1 MAEAFG
7 IAASVIA
14 VVDITA
20 KVGGISIKLKKLW
33 NEVKNVPAT
42 LLLKADQLQEFEIFL
57 KDTEDQI
64 AASPLPDSA
73 WNSGMLQKYVA
84 RARSILDE
92 LQTMIDEFQRQ
103 LADPRRRKIT
113 SAKIILRKDDIRSLD
128 AKLDQA
134 LNLFRMA
141 QGQYIIRTFLD
152 SGFGVSHDS
161 EASHRFNR
169 SKGTSPDLFAMCHE
183 RTSIGRIRFGHGARA
198 QYQFSIRTPDWLAA
212 YVYSILA
219 FRSTLGWQLNL
230 RAYEVVERFREDL
243 VDAFYKDDAISVK
256 KILVGQKMTPF
267 VRDEQ
272 GSTLLRV
279 GFSLTLEHLV

>member
-20 KVGGISIKLKKLW
+20 KVGGTSIKLKKLW

-141 QGQYIIRTFLD
+141 QGQY
-152 SGFGVSHDS
+152 
-161 EASHRFNR
+161 
-169 SKGTSPDLFAMCHE
+169 M
-183 RTSIGRIRFGHGARA
+183 
-198 QYQFSIRTPDWLAA
+198 
-212 YVYSILA
+212 
-219 FRSTLGWQLNL
+219 
-230 RAYEVVERFREDL
+230 
-243 VDAFYKDDAISVK
+243 
-256 KILVGQKMTPF
+256 M
-267 VRDEQ
+267 
-272 GSTLLRV
+272 
-279 GFSLTLEHLV
+279 